1 MRTRTRQKPKP
12 GSGTVLRAAIYIRVS
27 SEELVQ
33 GYSLDAQDRAGQI
46 YCDAQGWGI
55 VERYRDEGFLPG
67 LTMWRSARMIA
78 DAEAGLI
85 DVVLLHKIDRF
96 ARSMLVALQ
105 TFKRL
110 EAVGVSFVSIS
121 EKMDFS
127 TPMWLAMLAN
137 ILSVSE
143 R

>member
-55 VERYRDEGFLPG
+55 VERYRDEGV
-67 LTMWRSARMIA
+67 SARA
-78 DAEAGLI
+78 D
-85 DVVLLHKIDRF
+85 DV
-96 ARSMLVALQ
+96 A
-105 TFKRL
+105 KRPDDCRCR
-110 EAVGVSFVSIS
+110 GG
-121 EKMDFS
+121 
-127 TPMWLAMLAN
+127 PH
-137 ILSVSE
+137 
-143 R
+143 